1 MGVEPTYQPWEGRVI
16 PIYDSRSY
24 TTVSAKITCLSSF
37 SALKTAHR
45 YYCIFQAEYGTL
57 QIYMNTSQRKEKTH
71 LQSLFYIY
79 LSNILFAA
87 TALIISLLSKE
98 FDGYFTT
105 FSRFAAGL
113 VIGLVQLAATKTPF
127 KIVRVKPWL
136 GRGFFGSLAM
146 MLYYVSISIGS
157 PGRATFFNNS
167 FPIFVAIIAIVF
179 LKDKVR
185 ITTLIGILIA
195 FTGMYLVLSD
205 DHSSTLTANI
215 IGISSGFFA
224 GISYHF
230 NKRASLTEHPVVIYL
245 GVCIVGLFMTGFS
258 VPQAVNLDLNSVIIL
273 ILAAAG
279 AYFAQIALTIG
290 LRDIPITEGSIHTFV
305 KIPMTSLGALIFF
318 NDPVTI
324 ALIAGTMLLF
334 LGIFLDRLVKPGE
347 KNPQMRQI
355 RKNHR

>member
-1 MGVEPTYQPWEGRVI
+1 MYYQP
-16 PIYDSRSY
+16 
-24 TTVSAKITCLSSF
+24 
-37 SALKTAHR
+37 KTK
-45 YYCIFQAEYGTL
+45 L
-57 QIYMNTSQRKEKTH
+57 TS
-71 LQSLFYIY
+71 LGYIY
-79 LSNILFAA
+79 VSNILFAA

-105 FSRFAAGL
+105 FSRFAVGL

-127 KIVRVKPWL
+127 KIVHFKPWI

-146 MLYYVSISIGS
+146 MLYYVSISSGS
-157 PGRATFFNNS
+157 PGRATFFNNT
-167 FPIFVAIIAIVF
+167 FPIFVAVFAIVF

-185 ITTLIGILIA
+185 IATIIGILIA
-195 FTGMYLVLSD
+195 FIGMYLVLSD
-205 DHSSTLTANI
+205 DKSSSLIANI

-230 NKRASLTEHPVVIYL
+230 NKRASLTEHPIVIYL
-245 GVCIVGLFMTGFS
+245 GVCIVGLLMTGFS
-258 VPQAVNLDLNSVIIL
+258 VPQAVNLNIHSVIIL

-318 NDPVTI
+318 RDPITI
-324 ALIAGTMLLF
+324 ALIAGTALLF
-334 LGIFLDRLVKPGE
+334 TGIFFDRLVKG
-347 KNPQMRQI
+347 
-355 RKNHR
+355 RKGIFGK